1 LSNQNY
7 GDSELDSIK
16 KLKAKVQKMLVKND
30 PAHDFE
36 HIMRVYKNAEK
47 IGKKEK
53 ANMRLV
59 RASVLLHDIVS
70 YPKSDERSK
79 RASTE
84 SALQAAKMLKKYGYD
99 SHEIGIIA
107 QAIREHSFSKG
118 MVPRTLEGKVLQDAD
133 RLDALGAIG
142 IARTFAVGG
151 AEKRP
156 FYNKDDPF
164 CRKRSPNDQKWTLD
178 HFYKKLLLLEK
189 KMNTK
194 TAKKE
199 AMRRTMILKKFLN
212 DLKQET

>member
-1 LSNQNY
+1 L
-7 GDSELDSIK
+7 ESIK
-16 KLKAKVQKMLVKND
+16 KLKDEVQKRLVKND

-53 ANMRLV
+53 VNMKLV
-59 RASVLLHDIVS
+59 RASVLLHDIIS
-70 YPKSDERSK
+70 YPKSDKRSK
-79 RASTE
+79 RASTK
-84 SALQAAKMLKKYGYD
+84 SALLAAKMLKRYDYD

-133 RLDALGAIG
+133 RLDAIGAIG
-142 IARTFAVGG
+142 IARSFAVGG

-164 CRKRSPNDQKWTLD
+164 CHKRSPNDQEWTLD
-178 HFYKKLLLLEK
+178 HFYKKLLFLEK

-199 AMRRTMILKKFLN
+199 AARRTMILKKFLN
-212 DLKQET
+212 DLKKEI

>member
-1 LSNQNY
+1 MK
-7 GDSELDSIK
+7 SIK
-16 KLKAKVQKMLVKND
+16 LKNEVQKRLAKND

-36 HIMRVYKNAEK
+36 HIMRVYKNSEK

-53 ANMRLV
+53 ANMKLV
-59 RASVLLHDIVS
+59 RAAVLLHDIVS
-70 YPKSDERSK
+70 YQKSDKRSK
-79 RASTE
+79 NASTE
-84 SALQAAKMLKKYGYD
+84 SALQAAKILRKYGYD
-99 SHEIGIIA
+99 SHEIGIII

-118 MVPRTLEGKVLQDAD
+118 IIPSTLEGKVLQDAD

-151 AEKRP
+151 AEKRS
-156 FYNKDDPF
+156 FYNKEDPF
-164 CRKRSPNDQKWTLD
+164 CHKRNPDDQKWTLD

-199 AMRRTMILKKFLN
+199 ARLRTKTMKRFLN
-212 DLKQET
+212 DLKKEI

>member
-1 LSNQNY
+1 MLNQNS
-7 GDSELDSIK
+7 GDFELKSIK
-16 KLKAKVQKMLVKND
+16 LKNEVQKRLAKND
-30 PAHDFE
+30 PAHNFE

-53 ANMRLV
+53 ANMKLV

-70 YPKSDERSK
+70 YQKSDKRSK
-79 RASTE
+79 NASTE
-84 SALQAAKMLKKYGYD
+84 SAILAAKILKKYGYRR
-99 SHEIGIIA
+99 HEIDIIT
-107 QAIREHSFSKG
+107 QAIREHSFTKDMIPS
-118 MVPRTLEGKVLQDAD
+118 TIEGKVLQDAD

-164 CRKRSPNDQKWTLD
+164 CHKRHPDDKKWTLD

-189 KMNTK
+189 KMNTI
-194 TAKKE
+194 TAKSE
-199 AMRRTMILKKFLN
+199 AKYRTNTMKKFLN
-212 DLKQET
+212 DIKKEI

>member
-1 LSNQNY
+1 L
-7 GDSELDSIK
+7 ESIK
-16 KLKAKVQKMLVKND
+16 KLKAEVQKRLVKND

-53 ANMRLV
+53 ANMKLV
-59 RASVLLHDIVS
+59 RTSVLLHDIVS
-70 YPKSDERSK
+70 YPKSDKRSK
-79 RASTE
+79 RASTK
-84 SALQAAKMLKKYGYD
+84 SALKAAKMLKRYDYD
-99 SHEIGIIA
+99 SHEIGIIVK
-107 QAIREHSFSKG
+107 AIREHSFSKG

-164 CRKRSPNDQKWTLD
+164 CHKRSPNDQEWTLD

-199 AMRRTMILKKFLN
+199 AARRTIILKKFLN
-212 DLKQET
+212 DLKKEI

>member
-1 LSNQNY
+1 MK
-7 GDSELDSIK
+7 SIK
-16 KLKAKVQKMLVKND
+16 LKNEVQKRLAKND

-36 HIMRVYKNAEK
+36 HILRVYKNAEK

-53 ANMRLV
+53 TNMRLV

-70 YPKSDERSK
+70 YQKSDKRSK
-79 RASTE
+79 NASTQ
-84 SALQAAKMLKKYGYD
+84 SAQQAAKILKKYGYRR
-99 SHEIGIIA
+99 HEIGIIT

-118 MVPRTLEGKVLQDAD
+118 MVPSTLEGKILQDAD

-151 AEKRP
+151 AEKRS
-156 FYNKDDPF
+156 FYNKNDPF
-164 CRKRSPNDQKWTLD
+164 CHKRSPNDQKWTLD

-199 AMRRTMILKKFLN
+199 ARHRTNMMKKFLN
-212 DLKQET
+212 NLKKEI

>member
-1 LSNQNY
+1 M
-7 GDSELDSIK
+7 ESIK
-16 KLKAKVQKMLVKND
+16 KLKAEVQKRLGKND

-53 ANMRLV
+53 ANMKLV

-70 YPKSDERSK
+70 YPKSDKRSK

-84 SALQAAKMLKKYGYD
+84 SALQAANMLKRCGYD

-107 QAIREHSFSKG
+107 EAIREHSFSKG
-118 MVPRTLEGKVLQDAD
+118 MVPSTLEGKVLQDAD

-151 AEKRP
+151 TEKRP

-164 CRKRSPNDQKWTLD
+164 CYKRSPNDQKWTLD

-199 AMRRTMILKKFLN
+199 AVRRTIVLKKFLN
-212 DLKQET
+212 DLKKET

>member
-1 LSNQNY
+1 M
-7 GDSELDSIK
+7 ESIK
-16 KLKAKVQKMLVKND
+16 KLKAEVQKRLVKND

-53 ANMRLV
+53 VNMKLV

-70 YPKSDERSK
+70 YPKSDKRSK
-79 RASTE
+79 RASTK
-84 SALQAAKMLKKYGYD
+84 SALQAAKILKRYGYA

-107 QAIREHSFSKG
+107 EAIHEHSFSKG

-164 CRKRSPNDQKWTLD
+164 CHKRSPNDQEWALD

-199 AMRRTMILKKFLN
+199 AAHRTMILKKFLN
-212 DLKQET
+212 DLKKEV

>member
-1 LSNQNY
+1 MK
-7 GDSELDSIK
+7 SIK
-16 KLKAKVQKMLVKND
+16 LKDEVQKRLAKND

-53 ANMRLV
+53 ANMKLV
-59 RASVLLHDIVS
+59 RASVLLHDIIS
-70 YPKSDERSK
+70 YQKSDKRSK
-79 RASTE
+79 NASTE
-84 SALQAAKMLKKYGYD
+84 SALQAAKILRKYGYD
-99 SHEIGIIA
+99 AHEIGIIT

-118 MVPRTLEGKVLQDAD
+118 IIPSTLEGKVLQDAD
-133 RLDALGAIG
+133 RLDAIGAVG

-151 AEKRP
+151 AEKRS
-156 FYNKDDPF
+156 FYSKDDPF
-164 CRKRSPNDQKWTLD
+164 CHTRTPNDQVWTLD

-199 AMRRTMILKKFLN
+199 ARSRTIMMKRFLSDLKK
-212 DLKQET
+212 EI